1 MALGILDIKRRIKSV
16 KNTQKITKAV
26 SLVATSKF
34 GKIRPM
40 MYRISKYFEK
50 YSEVIEETVLNMDL
64 KESPFYKSNN
74 SDTDLY
80 IIITSDTG
88 LCGNYNANVINT
100 ALKDM
105 YSKKVLLITI
115 GERGRNYFKRRG
127 YETLSEFVEIGDNPS
142 LEDVNNIMLEATNY
156 FKQGKVKNVYIVYTK
171 FYTPLKHEVKVLK
184 VLPIE
189 GNREKSDKL
198 SRPEP
203 TQAVG
208 SAAQSIP
215 DHQKDELRTSDP
227 HQTVESVAHSR
238 TEYQSNALWLFE
250 PSPKEVF
257 EFVFPKY
264 LNSLMYYT
272 VINSISSE
280 YSSKITS
287 MEGATKNASDILTKL
302 QNIYNRARQ
311 SSITQEITEIVSGAE
326 SLKG

>member
-1 MALGILDIKRRIKSV
+1 LRSLRLYLKYKSEGISLALGLLDIKRRIKSV

-34 GKIRPM
+34 GKIRPV
-40 MYRISKYFEK
+40 MYRVSTYFEK
-50 YSEVIEETVLNMDL
+50 YSEIMEGIVLNMDL
-64 KESPFYKSNN
+64 KESPFFKSNN

-80 IIITSDTG
+80 IIITSDSG
-88 LCGNYNANVINT
+88 LCGNYNTNVINT

-127 YETLSEFVEIGDNPS
+127 YETLSEFVEMGDNPS
-142 LEDVNNIMLEATNY
+142 IEDVNNIMLEAANY
-156 FKQGKVKNVYIVYTK
+156 FKQGKVKDVYIVYTR
-171 FYTPLKHEVKVLK
+171 FYTPLKHEAKVLK

-189 GNREKSDKL
+189 KSKENSDKL
-198 SRPEP
+198 SKPEP
-203 TQAVG
+203 TQTVG
-208 SAAQSIP
+208 SAAQS
-215 DHQKDELRTSDP
+215 R
-227 HQTVESVAHSR
+227 A
-238 TEYQSNALWLFE
+238 EYQSNALWLFE
-250 PSPKEVF
+250 PSQVEVF

-264 LNSLMYYT
+264 LNSLMYYS

-280 YSSKITS
+280 YSSRITS
-287 MEGATKNASDILTKL
+287 MDGATKNASDILTKL
-302 QNIYNRARQ
+302 QNIYNKARQ